1 MKKLAILLF
10 VVLIVILSLNTLLDS
25 SKAQDQTLG
34 AVTNFLNKA
43 LGNMSNSELATLEGK
58 FTTAEFDRAK
68 RLITDW
74 GILLRIA
81 TEAGKLAY

>member
-1 MKKLAILLF
+1 MRKLAILLL
-10 VVLIVILSLNTLLDS
+10 VVLIVILSLNILLNS

-34 AVTNFLNKA
+34 AVVNFLNKA
-43 LGNMSNSELATLEGK
+43 LKDMSNSELATLEGK
-58 FTTAEFDRAK
+58 FTTAEFDRAT
-68 RLITDW
+68 RLIADW